1 MEMLDVLKSRRS
13 CRKFSKEMVSDE
25 NIKKVIEAGLYAPSS
40 KNIQTGII
48 LTITNKEV
56 RDKLSVLNA
65 KIGGREGDPFYG
77 APVVFLVLVKKGP
90 NCVYDGSIMIENM
103 LVEAEALGLG
113 SIWIHR
119 AKEELESAEGKE
131 ILKDAGLD
139 FDEYEGIGHV
149 CLGHSLVEEYPAKN
163 IKDGRV
169 IYIK

>member
-1 MEMLDVLKSRRS
+1 MEMLDILKSRRS
-13 CRKFSKEMVSDE
+13 CRKFSSEMVEEEKIS
-25 NIKKVIEAGLYAPSS
+25 KVIEAGLYAPSS

-56 RDKLSVLNA
+56 RDKLSALNA
-65 KIGGREGDPFYG
+65 KIGSREGDPFYG

-119 AKEELESAEGKE
+119 AKEELLSDEGKE
-131 ILKDAGLD
+131 ILKEASIN

-149 CLGHSLVEEYPAKN
+149 ALGYSLMNEYPTKT